1 MPRSDYTF
9 DGKKLDANVRD
20 AILSIRHSASMKN
33 VAQLTIQL
41 ADTLDFDY
49 LSKGLFDAG
58 VLITSSNLAA
68 TYEIAAVEVRDNPAP
83 QSVAIS
89 ARSKPA
95 QFFKKTKTAMV
106 KSGVSPSDFL
116 RSEAASQGG
125 SVVAQD
131 SPKRTTSVNN
141 ENQQESTWD
150 VMKKIAGELKYEFWE
165 YKGVFYFGKEDFWL
179 DKPVK
184 WTMSYDKGKPVPEDN
199 TFNIDDA
206 TYITTFGVPNC
217 RRSED
222 AKDVTM
228 TVSLSVEREQAE
240 KLAPGDP
247 VYFYGVPTWENKYLI
262 TSMESDLLEPASVVS
277 VQLGTIIKKKKKKSQ
292 ASGGSGGTSYEE
304 VFPAPCQYNL
314 GAGTRFSSENGT
326 VPAYPWSSDGR
337 WVLGK
342 EAGDYSQ
349 CSRSADIDS
358 AYKSWESTIANSR
371 ADVEGI

>member
-1 MPRSDYTF
+1 MARSDYTF

-20 AILSIRHSASMKN
+20 AILNITHSASMKS

-41 ADTLDFDY
+41 ADTMDFDY
-49 LSKGLFDAG
+49 LSKGIFDAG
-58 VLITSSNLAA
+58 VLITSDDLAA
-68 TYEIAAVEVRDNPAP
+68 TYEIAAVEVRDSPAP

-106 KSGVSPSDFL
+106 KSGISPSDFL
-116 RSEAASQGG
+116 RSEAESQGG
-125 SVVAQD
+125 SAVTQD
-131 SPKRTTSVNN
+131 SPKRTISRVNN

-179 DKPVK
+179 EKPVK
-184 WTMSYDKGKPVPEDN
+184 WIMSYDKGKPVPEDN
-199 TFNIDDA
+199 TVNIDDA

-277 VQLGTIIKKKKKKSQ
+277 VQLSTIIKKKKKESQ
-292 ASGGSGGTSYEE
+292 AGGGGGNTLYEE
-304 VFPAPCQYNL
+304 VFPAPCKYNL
-314 GAGTRFSSENGT
+314 GAGTKFVRENGY
-326 VPAYPWSSDGR
+326 VPSYPWSADGR

-342 EAGDYSQ
+342 ESGDYSG
-349 CSRSADIDS
+349 CSSEREIKRAFDIWG
-358 AYKSWESTIANSR
+358 ALLVVSR
-371 ADVEGI
+371 EDIE